1 MFFKKVLFWSES
13 FMPRFTFCVC
23 SCMITK
29 YGYPGP
35 CFQTHSTKIPDLWW
49 QIMIK
54 HSYFSCFHT
63 HVLHVH
69 QQRET
74 QSFPTSF
81 PCMWPSGTHL
91 GEEVWNLGLDLVSA
105 QHAFPRSFAYMR
117 DLFESAFNRLCPVF
131 VGLGLVSTPTWEE
144 TMWVVFLIKL
154 CYTCFHKSRL
164 ALFWKV
170 LDLAW
175 MTILL
180 VY

>member
-1 MFFKKVLFWSES
+1 MCSSRKSWFDPKALCLDSRFVFVLAWF
-13 FMPRFTFCVC
+13 P
-23 SCMITK
+23 K

-91 GEEVWNLGLDLVSA
+91 GKEVWNLGLDLVGA
-105 QHAFPRSFAYMR
+105 QHVFRKHLCIWETCLKAHSIGFAMCCR
-117 DLFESAFNRLCPVF
+117 TWACLDPDVWRNDVSGIFNKAML
-131 VGLGLVSTPTWEE
+131 
-144 TMWVVFLIKL
+144 
-154 CYTCFHKSRL
+154 H
-164 ALFWKV
+164 
-170 LDLAW
+170 
-175 MTILL
+175 LL
-180 VY
+180 S